1 MALTSSARSVAKLG
15 AAALLMTALAGCQT
29 ARDAYDGAASWFTSG
44 ADSRLARPGETPES
58 IFGRAEALMNAQ
70 NYRAAAPLFDEVER
84 LHPYSPYAK
93 RAMIMSAFA
102 SFEAAEYDKAIL
114 AADRFVDFYPSD
126 AETAYARYLIAQS
139 YYERIVDVGRD
150 QSVTEEAQTA
160 LEEVILRHPGTPY
173 AREAQVQLDLVR
185 DHLAGKE
192 MEIGRFYLARG
203 DYLAAI
209 NRFRNVVENHQGSTH
224 VPEALHRLVESYLRL
239 GVVSEARS
247 AAAVLGHNY
256 PGSEWYQASYA
267 MLQGQGLS
275 PEMGSG
281 SWLRRIYRQV
291 IEGEIL

>member
-1 MALTSSARSVAKLG
+1 MALSSRAHRLAKLG
-15 AAALLMTALAGCQT
+15 AAGLLMTALAGCQT
-29 ARDAYDGAASWFTSG
+29 MRDAYDGATGWFSSG
-44 ADSRLARPGETPES
+44 NSSSTAQANESPES
-58 IFGRAEALMNAQ
+58 IFGRAEAQMNSG
-70 NYRAAAPLFDEVER
+70 NHRTAASLFDEVER

-150 QSVTEEAQTA
+150 QSMTEEAKRA
-160 LEEVILRHPGTPY
+160 LEEVILRHPNTPY

-192 MEIGRFYLARG
+192 MEVGRFYLQRR

-209 NRFRNVVENHQGSTH
+209 NRFRSVVENHQGSTQ
-224 VPEALHRLVESYLRL
+224 VPEALHRLVESYLSL
-239 GVVSEARS
+239 GIVSEARS

-267 MLQGQGLS
+267 MLQGQGLT

-281 SWLRRIYRQV
+281 SWMRRIYRQV
-291 IEGEIL
+291 IEGQIL